1 MSLYVKLDPDF
12 VFEDERGFLAQLI
25 HDGFKQ
31 INVLF
36 SKLGCKR
43 GNHYHKVSR
52 EAFYVVNGSVDVT
65 FQKDNVKEIVS
76 FKSGDFFLVEPFV
89 NHSMS
94 FPNDCLMI
102 QMYDV
107 PVEKDDGSKDI
118 FNVG

>member
-1 MSLYVKLDPDF
+1 MGLYVKLNPDF
-12 VFEDERGFLAQLI
+12 IFEDERGMITQLV

-36 SKLGCKR
+36 SKQGCKR

-52 EAFYVVNGSVDVT
+52 EAFYVVNGSVEVIFQKADIEENVT
-65 FQKDNVKEIVS
+65 FKT
-76 FKSGDFFLVEPFV
+76 GDFFLIEPLT

-102 QMYDV
+102 QMYDI
-107 PVEKDDGSKDI
+107 PVIKADGTKDI